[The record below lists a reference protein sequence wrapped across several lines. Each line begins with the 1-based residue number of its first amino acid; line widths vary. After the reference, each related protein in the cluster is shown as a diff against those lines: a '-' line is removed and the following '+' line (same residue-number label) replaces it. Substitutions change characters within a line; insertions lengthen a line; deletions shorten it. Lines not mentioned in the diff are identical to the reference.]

1 MGEQR
6 RHGVILK
13 TRWRHARR
21 RAPAREAAAAAAPG
35 GLDDPAGHPAATD
48 RGQPGTRAPQ
58 RQGTTLSRPFEIHSC
73 AKTAPVLRSF
83 ARKSSSHG
91 AARTWPSTPRSRPRS
106 STRSSGS
113 RTTTLSARPGE
124 SWYES
129 HRSTPYSPPSPQRS
143 NNPPSFLPQA
153 KLSSSND
160 EITRLKI
167 RLAAHDRE
175 REKHDRERPRIPP
188 SSPEPEQDPEPEPTP
203 RRHRRASKPL
213 EAPAAAAT
221 PVRSTRIDVADDPD
235 DVWAF
240 IEEEQREFPRAPV
253 PATPANTP
261 VATLQPK
268 SFNPTALWADSEN
281 LVPPAR
287 PRHQGTPQVAARVG
301 LRERAKNVSYVEPN
315 LKDKVRRP
323 WSPPRPK
330 RKSSKSK
337 KEPETEPGTD
347 SGGGGDIISRVASA
361 ARVAAAAVLPS
372 PSRQPGSSVSFVTE
386 RKRGG
391 PVGGR
396 KFEGPAASPE
406 SPTIDP
412 AATSRRGLTDDS
424 DSDPDDGFEFG
435 SGSGSDA
442 RPSPFS
448 NFTARHGRGDSG
460 RKGPTNR

>member
-1 MGEQR
+1 
-6 RHGVILK
+6 V
-13 TRWRHARR
+13 
-21 RAPAREAAAAAAPG
+21 
-35 GLDDPAGHPAATD
+35 
-48 RGQPGTRAPQ
+48 
-58 RQGTTLSRPFEIHSC
+58 
-73 AKTAPVLRSF
+73 
-83 ARKSSSHG
+83 
-91 AARTWPSTPRSRPRS
+91 
-106 STRSSGS
+106 
-113 RTTTLSARPGE
+113 
-124 SWYES
+124 
-129 HRSTPYSPPSPQRS
+129 
-143 NNPPSFLPQA
+143 
-153 KLSSSND
+153 
-160 EITRLKI
+160 
-167 RLAAHDRE
+167 
-175 REKHDRERPRIPP
+175 
-188 SSPEPEQDPEPEPTP
+188 
-203 RRHRRASKPL
+203 L
-213 EAPAAAAT
+213 EAPTAAAT

-323 WSPPRPK
+323 WSPTRPK

-337 KEPETEPGTD
+337 KLDETEPGAEPGAD

-361 ARVAAAAVLPS
+361 ARVAAATVLPS

-396 KFEGPAASPE
+396 RFEGPAASPE
-406 SPTIDP
+406 SPEIDP
-412 AATSRRGLTDDS
+412 TATSRRGLTDDS
-424 DSDPDDGFEFG
+424 DSDPDDGFEFE

>member
-1 MGEQR
+1 M
-6 RHGVILK
+6 
-13 TRWRHARR
+13 
-21 RAPAREAAAAAAPG
+21 
-35 GLDDPAGHPAATD
+35 
-48 RGQPGTRAPQ
+48 
-58 RQGTTLSRPFEIHSC
+58 
-73 AKTAPVLRSF
+73 
-83 ARKSSSHG
+83 
-91 AARTWPSTPRSRPRS
+91 
-106 STRSSGS
+106 
-113 RTTTLSARPGE
+113 
-124 SWYES
+124 
-129 HRSTPYSPPSPQRS
+129 
-143 NNPPSFLPQA
+143 
-153 KLSSSND
+153 
-160 EITRLKI
+160 
-167 RLAAHDRE
+167 
-175 REKHDRERPRIPP
+175 
-188 SSPEPEQDPEPEPTP
+188 
-203 RRHRRASKPL
+203 
-213 EAPAAAAT
+213 
-221 PVRSTRIDVADDPD
+221 RSTRIDVADDPD

-261 VATLQPK
+261 VAAFQPK

-323 WSPPRPK
+323 WSPTRPK

-337 KEPETEPGTD
+337 KLDETEPGAD

-424 DSDPDDGFEFG
+424 DSDPDDGFEFR

>member
-1 MGEQR
+1 
-6 RHGVILK
+6 
-13 TRWRHARR
+13 
-21 RAPAREAAAAAAPG
+21 
-35 GLDDPAGHPAATD
+35 
-48 RGQPGTRAPQ
+48 
-58 RQGTTLSRPFEIHSC
+58 
-73 AKTAPVLRSF
+73 
-83 ARKSSSHG
+83 
-91 AARTWPSTPRSRPRS
+91 
-106 STRSSGS
+106 
-113 RTTTLSARPGE
+113 
-124 SWYES
+124 
-129 HRSTPYSPPSPQRS
+129 
-143 NNPPSFLPQA
+143 
-153 KLSSSND
+153 
-160 EITRLKI
+160 
-167 RLAAHDRE
+167 
-175 REKHDRERPRIPP
+175 
-188 SSPEPEQDPEPEPTP
+188 
-203 RRHRRASKPL
+203 
-213 EAPAAAAT
+213 
-221 PVRSTRIDVADDPD
+221 VRSTRIDVADDPD

-240 IEEEQREFPRAPV
+240 IEEEQREFPLAPV

-261 VATLQPK
+261 VAALQPK
-268 SFNPTALWADSEN
+268 RFNPTALWADNEN

-323 WSPPRPK
+323 WSPTRPK

-337 KEPETEPGTD
+337 KLDETETDAEPGTD
-347 SGGGGDIISRVASA
+347 SGGGGDILSRVASA
-361 ARVAAAAVLPS
+361 ARTAAAAVLPS
-372 PSRQPGSSVSFVTE
+372 PPRQPGSSVSFVTE

-396 KFEGPAASPE
+396 RFEGPAASSE
-406 SPTIDP
+406 SPEIDP